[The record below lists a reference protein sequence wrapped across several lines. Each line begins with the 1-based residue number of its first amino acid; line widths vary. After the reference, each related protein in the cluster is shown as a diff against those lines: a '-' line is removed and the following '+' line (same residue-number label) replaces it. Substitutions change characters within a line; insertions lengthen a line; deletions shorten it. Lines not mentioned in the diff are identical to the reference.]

1 MNNGRV
7 FYGWWVVFAAA
18 VGLFWGVPISVYSF
32 SVFFKP
38 VMIEFHASRTAVS
51 LAYTLKL
58 LTAALCAAPIGWLT
72 DRYGA
77 RRVIQIGTGV
87 FGSILV
93 ANRLFSGNLAQFYC
107 FYVLLG
113 VSVGCVGPIPYGSLI
128 SRWFD
133 ELRGLAL
140 GLAMFGIGLGAAIM
154 PSLAQTL
161 ITRFGWKTAY
171 SILGASVLLISWPI
185 VSYFLEENPEDFGL
199 QPDGVPVRTQTMGT
213 VARGLTA
220 LEAWQSADFWLMVCA
235 FILVSAS
242 VSGCVVHM
250 APMLN
255 DRGVGAR
262 AAAAGSSL
270 IGAAVMIGRVG
281 TGYLLDRIFAA
292 RIASIVFAA
301 SASGIALLLLGN
313 GPTAFAGAF
322 LVGLGLGA
330 EVDLIPYMTSRYFGL
345 LNFGKVY
352 SSAFAAFALAGAV
365 GPLIMGA
372 GFDRTG
378 SYRDPLIAFF
388 LATVIAAALISRLGS
403 YRFCTPQSSE
413 KQPLLAASAVE

>member
-18 VGLFWGVPISVYSF
+18 VGLFWGVPISAYSF

-38 VMIEFHASRTAVS
+38 VMLEFHASRTAVS

-58 LTAALCAAPIGWLT
+58 LTTALCAAPIGWLT

-77 RRVIQIGTGV
+77 RRVILIGTGV

-140 GLAMFGIGLGAAIM
+140 GLTMFGIGLGAVIM

-161 ITRFGWKTAY
+161 ITRFGWKNSY
-171 SILGASVLLISWPI
+171 SILGASVLLISWPV
-185 VSYFLEENPEDFGL
+185 VSYFLEENPEDIGL
-199 QPDGVPVRTQTMGT
+199 LPDGVPARSHAMGT
-213 VARGLTA
+213 VGQGLTA
-220 LEAWQSADFWLMVCA
+220 GEAWQSVDFWLMVCA

-255 DRGVGAR
+255 DRGLGAR

-281 TGYLLDRIFAA
+281 TGYLLDRVSGALV
-292 RIASIVFAA
+292 ASILFAA
-301 SASGIALLLLGN
+301 SALGIALLILAN
-313 GPTAFAGAF
+313 GTVLFAGAS

-330 EVDLIPYMTSRYFGL
+330 EVDLIPYLTSRYFGL
-345 LNFGKVY
+345 RDFGKLY

-372 GFDRTG
+372 GFDHTG
-378 SYRDPLIAFF
+378 SYRDPLIAF
-388 LATVIAAALISRLGS
+388 LMATVLAAALISRLGP
-403 YRFCTPQSSE
+403 YRFAIPRPVENQTILPAM
-413 KQPLLAASAVE
+413 AAE